1 MERAVGFLVK
11 AVEVT
16 AVAAVLVA
24 LIVMFDSR
32 SLLGSPLLVLAVIA
46 GGYSW
51 WLRNRSTVDAVTPG
65 SREPI
70 LVS

>member
-1 MERAVGFLVK
+1 MAKAVRFLVK

-16 AVAAVLVA
+16 AAAAVLVA
-24 LIVMFDSR
+24 VVVMIDTR
-32 SLLGSPLLVLAVIA
+32 SLLGSPLLVLAAIA
-46 GGYSW
+46 GVFSW
-51 WLRNRSTVDAVTPG
+51 RLGKRPTADAGTAG